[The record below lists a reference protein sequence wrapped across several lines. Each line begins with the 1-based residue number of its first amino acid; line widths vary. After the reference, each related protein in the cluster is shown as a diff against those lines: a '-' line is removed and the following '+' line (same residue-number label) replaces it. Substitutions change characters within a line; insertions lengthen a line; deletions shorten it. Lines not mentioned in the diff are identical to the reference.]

1 MLVTLW
7 GTDLGPQA
15 SEPHPMAAN
24 MVTLGRQDLDVWL
37 GEPEDFVL
45 AVLRDI
51 YENDAEVRLWL
62 HTPRPQ
68 LGGQSPTELLSRG
81 RTAEV
86 ESILVEE
93 WNSR

>member
-7 GTDLGPQA
+7 GSHLQPQDA
-15 SEPHPMAAN
+15 EPQPLATP
-24 MVTLGRQDLDVWL
+24 MVTLGKQELDVWL

-51 YENDAEVRLWL
+51 YSNDAEVRLWL

-68 LGGQSPTELLSRG
+68 LGGQSPSEYLSMG
-81 RTAEV
+81 RSAEV
-86 ESILVEE
+86 EEILVEE
-93 WNSR
+93 WNTR